1 MVNEDRL
8 LISFWRWFFKGTGA
22 RPGYQRLINRA
33 VVFHVLLGLLIS
45 FLIKGTL
52 AEIARTTILP
62 LSGVLVGLT
71 FAWAGNAQSVLQTQE
86 IRHLSEYN
94 EGGFY
99 EYIYVYQAAI
109 LSVLVSLISWGLLG
123 LNLVDNY
130 FAVADI
136 PNIYFLMKA
145 GFFALTSLAIRECWQ
160 AVSSAHALI
169 RIRHEIRKAMD
180 KKQEGNGEKRGTAKI

>member
-62 LSGVLVGLT
+62 KKPTRQPDSSEFALDISYFSLT
-71 FAWAGNAQSVLQTQE
+71 FRQTD
-86 IRHLSEYN
+86 YN
-94 EGGFY
+94 LWRCIKKVGHYYLKTLVRKVKSCPLLAFTMV
-99 EYIYVYQAAI
+99 ISIQA
-109 LSVLVSLISWGLLG
+109 ISPG
-123 LNLVDNY
+123 
-130 FAVADI
+130 I
-136 PNIYFLMKA
+136 
-145 GFFALTSLAIRECWQ
+145 
-160 AVSSAHALI
+160 
-169 RIRHEIRKAMD
+169 
-180 KKQEGNGEKRGTAKI
+180 